1 MASDLD
7 ERRENSILFNSIQI
21 SFYSWITSFHSP
33 IPKETE
39 TRDIDKKTLVSPH
52 EKEVRHGGPYFLIL
66 ILQNLNFLNF
76 LL

>member
-52 EKEVRHGGPYFLIL
+52 EKEVRPYFLIL
-66 ILQNLNFLNF
+66 ILQSLNFFNF